1 MDSKLYH
8 LVPKA
13 SWHKLVSEG
22 AEYYPATYTQ
32 DGFIHL
38 TKDPSLL
45 LSVANHFYQDVPGQ
59 FLGVAMSLVYTN

>member
-1 MDSKLYH
+1 MCAKLYH

-13 SWHKLVSEG
+13 TWIEIVSKRT
-22 AEYYPATYTQ
+22 EYYPPTYAQ

-45 LSVANHFYQDVPGQ
+45 LAVANHFYQDVQGAVS
-59 FLGVAMSLVYTN
+59 FLVACAL